1 MRLLRHTDQVD
12 EAAQRQA
19 PEYVGLTEVQA
30 RERASEAGRPL
41 RVVQRDDEHFIVTM
55 DYQERRV
62 NVVVQDG
69 TVTSAECY

>member
-1 MRLLRHTDQVD
+1 MRLLRHTDPV
-12 EAAQRQA
+12 ASSANRQA
-19 PEYVGLTEVQA
+19 PDYLGLTEEAA
-30 RERASEAGRPL
+30 RERAAASGRPL

-62 NVVVQDG
+62 NVVVQGG